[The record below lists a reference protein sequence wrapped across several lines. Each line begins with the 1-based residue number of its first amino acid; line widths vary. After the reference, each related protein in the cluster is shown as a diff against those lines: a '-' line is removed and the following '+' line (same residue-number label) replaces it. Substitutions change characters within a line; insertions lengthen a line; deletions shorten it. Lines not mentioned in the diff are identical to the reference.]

1 MIKVNGSVIPQE
13 AIDFELNRLIQF
25 YARHLPEDQLR
36 KQLGALREQAKE
48 QSIGARLLFDEARRL
63 DIRVTDEEV
72 AERIASL
79 TDQVGGE
86 EKLQAMLEKQG
97 SNKVQFAEQVRNG
110 RRVDKLVEQAVGEC
124 PEPTEEECQI
134 HFNEHSD
141 EYSKP
146 EQAQAQHIL
155 ISPVGETP
163 NAKLEALGRLNQLRS
178 RIEAGEDFSELAAA
192 HSECPSGKQA
202 GGSLGWFPRGAMA
215 AEFDEAVFS
224 MQVGELS
231 QAIETQFGYHLI
243 KKLDHNEPATP
254 TYEEISDQIK
264 EFLRHAR
271 RGEALSAYVA
281 ELREK
286 AVIEET

>member
-13 AIDFELNRLIQF
+13 AIDFELQRLIKF

-36 KQLGALREQAKE
+36 SQLGALREQAKE
-48 QSIGARLLFDEARRL
+48 QSIGARLLFEEAQRL
-63 DIRVTDEEV
+63 DIKVTDEEV
-72 AERIASL
+72 AERIAAL
-79 TDQVGGE
+79 TEQVGGA
-86 EKLQAMLEKQG
+86 EKLQAMLAKQG
-97 SNKVQFAEQVRNG
+97 SNKVQFTEQVRNG
-110 RRVDKLVEQAVGEC
+110 RRVDKLVDQAVSEC
-124 PEPTEEECQI
+124 PEPTEEECLE

-155 ISPVGETP
+155 VKPAAETP
-163 NAKLEALGRLNQLRS
+163 DAKLEALGKLNQLRS

-192 HSECPSGKQA
+192 HSACPSGKSA

-215 AEFDEAVFS
+215 KEFDEAVFS

-243 KKLDHNEPATP
+243 KKLAHEDPATP
-254 TYEEISDQIK
+254 TYDEIHDQIK
-264 EFLRHAR
+264 EFLHHAK

-286 AVIEET
+286 AVIEED